1 MSHPV
6 SSLNYGSLV
15 TYHTWTNAMQVGTSR
30 NSFVFLIC
38 YKVRSL
44 WRAQQEPHIPI
55 DFLEQHLTIGESLIS
70 EICKR

>member
-15 TYHTWTNAMQVGTSR
+15 TYQTWTNAMQVRTSR

-38 YKVRSL
+38 YKVRPL
-44 WRAQQEPHIPI
+44 WRAQQELHIPI
-55 DFLEQHLTIGESLIS
+55 DFPNPRTAPYYWRKSNQ
-70 EICKR
+70 